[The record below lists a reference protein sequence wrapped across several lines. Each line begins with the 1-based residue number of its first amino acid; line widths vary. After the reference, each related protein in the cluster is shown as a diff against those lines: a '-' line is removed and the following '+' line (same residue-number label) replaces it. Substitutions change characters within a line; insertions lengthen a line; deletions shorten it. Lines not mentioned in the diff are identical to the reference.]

1 MRRATVYDVAKMA
14 GVSIATVSF
23 TYRQPD
29 RVKDSTRAKVLSAA
43 RKLNYVPSA
52 NARGLARGKT
62 GVLGLYSFDLLLE
75 QPLGQSQTYR
85 GEEEDEPDIRAYP
98 LYVDEVQ
105 RGFELECWHRG
116 QAVLLSSAAANSK
129 GETVTDMAGRVDGL
143 AFFSWSGK
151 LSTLE
156 GLAKTIPI
164 VMLNQSRGNLPI
176 LYLSVDNR
184 AGITEMVTHLVDF
197 HGVRMM
203 EFVGNLIYPEI
214 HERFNIMCSLLSQR
228 HLPVPS
234 KPLDVGFDSDHAFKQ
249 LQSTAEAGRLPEAIV
264 CANDQTA
271 LGVMDA
277 LQEVNVRIPEDV
289 IVVGIDGI
297 LAGRFAHPSLTTIQL
312 YMEQLGRVAADELA
326 KRDGEPWTA
335 AHFMTV
341 PAKLKIRES
350 CGCGESKL
358 SMNKD

>member
-164 VMLNQSRGNLPI
+164 VMLSQSEGDLPV
-176 LYLSVDNR
+176 LYLSVDNQT
-184 AGITEMVTHLVDF
+184 GMTEMVDHLVDV
-197 HGVRMM
+197 HGVHTM
-203 EFVGNLIYPEI
+203 EFVGNLKYAEV
-214 HERFNIMCSLLSQR
+214 HERFDIMCSRLAQKG
-228 HLPVPS
+228 LPAPDM
-234 KPLDVGFDSDHAFKQ
+234 PIDDGFDSADVFAGVKSAVAQSGLPGAF
-249 LQSTAEAGRLPEAIV
+249 V

-271 LGVMDA
+271 LGVMDT
-277 LQEVNVRIPEDV
+277 LHVLGVKVPSDV
-289 IVVGIDGI
+289 IVVGVDGI
-297 LAGRFAHPSLTTIQL
+297 LAGRFSDPPLTTVQL
-312 YMEQLGRVAADELA
+312 RMEDLGRVAADQLA
-326 KRDGEPWTA
+326 KRDGRPWQSP
-335 AHFMTV
+335 MTLTLPV
-341 PAKLKIRES
+341 RLRVRQS
-350 CGCGESKL
+350 CGCNIS
-358 SMNKD
+358 N